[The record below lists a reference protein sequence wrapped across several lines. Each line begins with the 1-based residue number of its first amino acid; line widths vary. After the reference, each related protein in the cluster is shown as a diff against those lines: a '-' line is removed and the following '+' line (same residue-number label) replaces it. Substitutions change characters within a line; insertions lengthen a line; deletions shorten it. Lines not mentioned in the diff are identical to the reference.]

1 MSVMTQA
8 IHKAA
13 VSSKRAG
20 GSLATQR
27 NRRLDSAGLLRF
39 TREIGELYPSLE
51 DVPDWVVHLYAQYCA
66 AQGKAPGTLAN
77 IFSAIRVLNAVATK
91 SAHPAPTNRALG
103 IERRERKG
111 RKRALAEGEIAL
123 FIERARSGDDGI
135 VHIVEVARV
144 LGLRRKEALMCAYD
158 LPMWLEALAR
168 GDTTVR
174 VMRGA
179 KNGRPREVR
188 IIHARR
194 EETRQI
200 MTSALAYAEKHN
212 FRFIHGKNTTL
223 EGSMN
228 RLTFL
233 IQRLGMSGQESF
245 HALRYTYAL
254 ECANEMLESGVSPYE
269 TLVQLSESLGHGRS
283 RTQMI
288 LNHYCQPIKDRFDG
302 CPALARKDNKLRPA
316 PPRPPRAIARLDAK
330 SRHATLSGHP
340 IGKAS
345 GQSTDRKTN
354 GSSNF

>member
-1 MSVMTQA
+1 MTQA
-8 IHKAA
+8 VHKAA

-39 TREIGELYPSLE
+39 AREIGELYPSLE
-51 DVPDWVVHLYAQYCA
+51 DVPEWVIHLYAQYCA

-91 SAHPAPTNRALG
+91 NVHPAPTNRSLG
-103 IERRERKG
+103 IDRRERKG
-111 RKRALAEGEIAL
+111 RKRALTEAEIAL
-123 FIERARSGDDGI
+123 FLERARSSDDGI
-135 VHIVEVARV
+135 VHIVGIARV

-179 KNGRPREVR
+179 KNGRPRQVR
-188 IIHARR
+188 IIQARR
-194 EETRQI
+194 EQTQQI
-200 MTSALAYAEKHN
+200 ITSALAYAEEHN
-212 FRFIHGKNTTL
+212 FRLIHGKNTTL
-223 EGSMN
+223 EGSMG

-233 IQRLGMSGQESF
+233 IQRLGMSGEKSF

-254 ECANEMLESGVSPYE
+254 ESANELLESGTSPYE
-269 TLVQLSESLGHGRS
+269 TLVQLSECLGHGRS

-288 LNHYCQPIKDRFDG
+288 LNHYCQPIRDRFEG

-316 PPRPPRAIARLDAK
+316 PPRPPRSIARLDAK
-330 SRHATLSGHP
+330 SLHATLSGYP
-340 IGKAS
+340 IGKA
-345 GQSTDRKTN
+345 TDQPANRHPDEH
-354 GSSNF
+354 SHS

>member
-1 MSVMTQA
+1 
-8 IHKAA
+8 
-13 VSSKRAG
+13 
-20 GSLATQR
+20 
-27 NRRLDSAGLLRF
+27 LRF

-51 DVPDWVVHLYAQYCA
+51 DVPDWVIRLYAQYCA

-91 SAHPAPTNRALG
+91 NVHPAANNRTLG

-111 RKRALAEGEIAL
+111 RKRALTAAEIAIFL
-123 FIERARSGDDGI
+123 ERAQSGDDGI
-135 VHIVEVARV
+135 AHVVGIARV

-158 LPMWLEALAR
+158 LPMWVEALAR

-188 IIHARR
+188 IIQALR
-194 EETRQI
+194 EQTQQVMI
-200 MTSALAYAEKHN
+200 SALAYAEKHN

-233 IQRLGMSGQESF
+233 IGRLGMSGEKSF

-254 ECANEMLESGVSPYE
+254 ESANELLESGMSPYE
-269 TLVQLSESLGHGRS
+269 TLVQLSECLGHGRS

-288 LNHYCQPIKDRFDG
+288 LNHYCQPIKDRFEG

-316 PPRPPRAIARLDAK
+316 RPRPPRAIARLEAK
-330 SRHATLSGHP
+330 SLHAKLSGYP
-340 IGKAS
+340 IGKAT
-345 GQSTDRKTN
+345 GQPADEKTN
-354 GSSNF
+354 EPSCS